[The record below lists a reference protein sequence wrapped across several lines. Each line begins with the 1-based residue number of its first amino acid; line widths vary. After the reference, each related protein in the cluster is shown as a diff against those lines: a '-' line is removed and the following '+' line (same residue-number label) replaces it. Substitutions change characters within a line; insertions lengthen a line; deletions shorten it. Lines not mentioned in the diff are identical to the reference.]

1 MTSGYASIPAGVQL
15 EARIQRLLFNQG
27 YFAARNVFLPG
38 HYQARGASTP
48 DIDVLGYNFS
58 QDFVPTR
65 VIYDCKSGRSTAVVN
80 RILWLQT
87 LARRVNANRV
97 YMVRRD
103 TQKDI
108 KYYGLAE
115 GVHFIDFAT
124 LDEFEQNHI
133 DSTIKGST
141 NTEYLTAYD
150 ELHRP
155 TKSPDIVHALTT
167 VHTNFWFLPS
177 ISAVKQVI
185 TQYERIGVINTLP
198 GLSPRSLQWLKATLI
213 TLFVLGIL
221 RICSET
227 ISLSQAER
235 EEILKQR
242 LVSDR
247 IPYQEF
253 TSLVRTSFEYA
264 YTIYGKPQG
273 LPMGEHYQIPPPKY
287 SDSLLDLI
295 TRALKHPKEAVIMPL
310 FSECLLFEYTLP
322 QKTVDTHAI
331 ELIFA
336 RSYDHLLSHYRDYIF
351 FLSTICPNIKDF
363 LRPLF
368 PNQSTST

>member
-1 MTSGYASIPAGVQL
+1 
-15 EARIQRLLFNQG
+15 
-27 YFAARNVFLPG
+27 
-38 HYQARGASTP
+38 
-48 DIDVLGYNFS
+48 
-58 QDFVPTR
+58 
-65 VIYDCKSGRSTAVVN
+65 
-80 RILWLQT
+80 
-87 LARRVNANRV
+87 
-97 YMVRRD
+97 
-103 TQKDI
+103 
-108 KYYGLAE
+108 
-115 GVHFIDFAT
+115 

-155 TKSPDIVHALTT
+155 TKSRDIVHALTT
-167 VHTNFWFLPS
+167 VHTAFWFLPS

-331 ELIFA
+331 ELIFG

-351 FLSTICPNIKDF
+351 FLSTICPNTKDF
-363 LRPLF
+363 LRPLL

>member
-1 MTSGYASIPAGVQL
+1 MQI
-15 EARIQRLLFNQG
+15 
-27 YFAARNVFLPG
+27 
-38 HYQARGASTP
+38 H
-48 DIDVLGYNFS
+48 
-58 QDFVPTR
+58 
-65 VIYDCKSGRSTAVVN
+65 
-80 RILWLQT
+80 
-87 LARRVNANRV
+87 VNANRV

-115 GVHFIDFAT
+115 GVRFIDFAT
-124 LDEFEQNHI
+124 LDELEQNHI

-141 NTEYLTAYD
+141 NTEYLTAYN

-155 TKSPDIVHALTT
+155 TKSPDIAHALTT
-167 VHTNFWFLPS
+167 VHTDFWFLPS

-185 TQYERIGVINTLP
+185 AQYERIGVINTLP

-242 LVSDR
+242 LVSDK
-247 IPYQEF
+247 IPYKEF

-273 LPMGEHYQIPPPKY
+273 LPMGEHYQISPPKY

-322 QKTVDTHAI
+322 EKTVDTHAI
-331 ELIFA
+331 ELIFG

-363 LRPLF
+363 LRPLL

>member
-1 MTSGYASIPAGVQL
+1 MTSGNISIPAGVQL

-27 YFAARNVFLPG
+27 YFAIRNVFLPG

-58 QDFVPTR
+58 EDFVPTR
-65 VIYDCKSGRSTAVVN
+65 VIYDCKSGRSAAVVN
-80 RILWLQT
+80 RVLWLQT
-87 LARRVNANRV
+87 LARHANANRV

-115 GVHFIDFAT
+115 GVCFIDFAT
-124 LDEFEQNHI
+124 LDELEQNHVG
-133 DSTIKGST
+133 STIKGST
-141 NTEYLTAYD
+141 NTEYLAACY
-150 ELHRP
+150 ELRRP
-155 TKSPDIVHALTT
+155 TRSPDIAHALTT
-167 VHTNFWFLPS
+167 VHTDFWFLPS

-185 TQYERIGVINTLP
+185 SRYERISAISTLP
-198 GLSPRSLQWLKATLI
+198 GLSPRNLQWLKATLI
-213 TLFVLGIL
+213 ALFVLGIL

-227 ISLSQAER
+227 IGLNQAER
-235 EEILKQR
+235 EEVLRQR
-242 LVSDR
+242 LVSDK
-247 IPYQEF
+247 IPHGEF
-253 TSLVRTSFEYA
+253 TSLVRTAFEYA

-295 TRALKHPKEAVIMPL
+295 TRALKHPKEAVVMPL
-310 FSECLLFEYTLP
+310 FSECLLFEYILP
-322 QKTVDTHAI
+322 EKTVDIHAI
-331 ELIFA
+331 ELIFG

-351 FLSTICPNIKDF
+351 FLSKICPSIKDF